1 MAEGSDKWLAGRV
14 PLCRLVE
21 HQHGLVGGAREEDE
35 RAERGKDNGWQKT
48 RGLEATCLVT
58 VNIGPSSRVTPR
70 T

>member
-1 MAEGSDKWLAGRV
+1 MAWW
-14 PLCRLVE
+14 
-21 HQHGLVGGAREEDE
+21 GGAREEDE